1 MILNTPYIGK
11 NIPISSNKRIG
22 KVKWTVEEEDKL
34 QQLVNIHGKKWSIIS
49 KFFDNK
55 TNYQCFYHFWKNLDP
70 RNKKWTIDE
79 DKKLMQ
85 YLLQNGTSW
94 RTCGH
99 HMKRNPK
106 ECFERYKFLKNEYN
120 LDKMKVFWK
129 VEDEL
134 KLLLLVSKIGKC
146 WNIIKL
152 CFPGKTKK
160 TICKKFYLLLK
171 NNVKNTV
178 DPQINNSNY
187 KLSSLMKYLVAT
199 IREKIGIIISKGDL
213 QLIKEVIKT
222 VEAFVKET
230 TVSNSLHRTEK
241 IKDNIKK
248 SNEDFKS
255 IIKKKIKEK
264 IVNVLKQKISNLSE
278 NLVLEQSIDNFD
290 TIFNKISKIKNILQ
304 NVKMAINI

>member
-1 MILNTPYIGK
+1 ML
-11 NIPISSNKRIG
+11 
-22 KVKWTVEEEDKL
+22 
-34 QQLVNIHGKKWSIIS
+34 
-49 KFFDNK
+49 
-55 TNYQCFYHFWKNLDP
+55 
-70 RNKKWTIDE
+70 
-79 DKKLMQ
+79 

-120 LDKMKVFWK
+120 LDKMKIFWK

-241 IKDNIKK
+241 IEDNKKK

-278 NLVLEQSIDNFD
+278 NLELEQSIDKFD